1 MIGINNRDL
10 SDFTVDVERTFELL
24 ADVPA
29 GKTVVSESGFASRE
43 QLDGSSASAWMRCSS
58 ARR

>member
-10 SDFTVDVERTFELL
+10 DDFAVDVERTFELL

-29 GKTVVSESGFASRE
+29 GKTVVSESRHLAPASSSTSSS
-43 QLDGSSASAWMRCSS
+43 GSASTPS
-58 ARR
+58 